1 MEMSGR
7 AQSLIDMAIN
17 AMLSMPARKCNA
29 ALAAGK
35 FNVEVTEDRAGP
47 SWGSKRIV
55 NFSPWRYTRAC
66 DGIAA

>member
-7 AQSLIDMAIN
+7 AQSPIGMAID
-17 AMLSMPARKCNA
+17 AVLRMSARKCNA

-35 FNVEVTEDRAGP
+35 FNADVDVNEAGS
-47 SWGSKRIV
+47 SWRSKRIV